1 MLIDVDSANTT
12 KPSEILLSD
21 YPKLSPPQFT
31 TSIVITPTRPT
42 TVSTATT
49 MPIFASNYTKKW
61 PSGRPL
67 APNTI
72 TKWTKVPKVSSNN
85 QTSSVLQGKE
95 NAKKIAHLY
104 TAGSFIGGI
113 VVIIIAIVMTTF
125 GVKFYKGLG
134 SRNYNYLRREE
145 GFSL

>member
-21 YPKLSPPQFT
+21 YPKLSPPQLT

-42 TVSTATT
+42 TVSTVPT
-49 MPIFASNYTKKW
+49 MPSFASNYTERW
-61 PSGRPL
+61 PSGRHL
-67 APNTI
+67 APKTN
-72 TKWTKVPKVSSNN
+72 TKWIKVPKESSNN
-85 QTSSVLQGKE
+85 QTSSVRQGKE
-95 NAKKIAHLY
+95 KAKKIAHLY
-104 TAGSFIGGI
+104 TAGSFIGGM

-125 GVKFYKGLG
+125 GVKLYKGSG

>member
-1 MLIDVDSANTT
+1 MFIDVGSANTT

-31 TSIVITPTRPT
+31 TSIVTPTRPT
-42 TVSTATT
+42 TVSTAPA

-67 APNTI
+67 APKTI
-72 TKWTKVPKVSSNN
+72 TKWKKESSNN

-95 NAKKIAHLY
+95 KAKKIAHLY
-104 TAGSFIGGI
+104 TAGSFIGGM

-125 GVKFYKGLG
+125 GVKLYKGSR

>member
-21 YPKLSPPQFT
+21 YPKLSPPQLT

-42 TVSTATT
+42 TVSTAPT
-49 MPIFASNYTKKW
+49 MPSFASNDTEKW

-67 APNTI
+67 APKTI
-72 TKWTKVPKVSSNN
+72 TKWIKVPKISWNN
-85 QTSSVLQGKE
+85 QTSSVGQGKE
-95 NAKKIAHLY
+95 KRKKTAHLY
-104 TAGSFIGGI
+104 TAGSFIAGM
-113 VVIIIAIVMTTF
+113 VVIIVMTTF
-125 GVKFYKGLG
+125 GVKLYKRMR
-134 SRNYNYLRREE
+134 SRNYNDLRREE